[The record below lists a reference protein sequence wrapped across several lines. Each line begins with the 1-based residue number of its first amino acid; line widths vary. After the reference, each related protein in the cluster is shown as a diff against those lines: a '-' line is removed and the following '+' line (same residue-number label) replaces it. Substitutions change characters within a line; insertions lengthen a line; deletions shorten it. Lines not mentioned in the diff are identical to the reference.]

1 MPKIVDVYSEK
12 SRPHR
17 KSRAMFLSVQEPR
30 CVGRDCDSRNECKR
44 YTQLVYENLT
54 VNARKGHSVA
64 MSMVEDDG
72 ICRRKIDG

>member
-1 MPKIVDVYSEK
+1 MPKIVDVYSDL

-17 KSRAMFLSVQEPR
+17 KSRAVMMAVQEPR
-30 CVGRDCDSRNECKR
+30 CVGRDCSTRNDCKR

-64 MSMVEDDG
+64 MTMIESDG
-72 ICRRKIDG
+72 VCRKRV

>member
-1 MPKIVDVYSEK
+1 MPKIVDVYSDL

-17 KSRAMFLSVQEPR
+17 KSRAVMLAVQEPR
-30 CVGRDCDSRNECKR
+30 CVGRECNDRNTCKR

-64 MSMVEDDG
+64 MTMIESDG
-72 ICRRKIDG
+72 VCRKRV